1 MASCHVTDGQNET
14 EQKDLVGCLEDMIPS
29 QENVASPD
37 VEVIILDGAAITNM
51 LAPGGAK
58 TVSDYATQVFLP
70 HITSQLQRI
79 QSVRVDVVWDEY
91 MPDSSKTDTRTK
103 RGRGIRRRVEP
114 SSSIPGKWQAFLRID
129 ENNAELL
136 SFLATRLAA
145 QETEKQVISTLHM
158 PESSQV
164 LLHVHTN
171 KHIPGCCSTC
181 MMMWSRDTP
190 RRRSAQ
196 LTRMS

>member
-1 MASCHVTDGQNET
+1 MLIVLTLKSSSLMEQLSPTCWHPVVRRQSLIMQHRFSCH
-14 EQKDLVGCLEDMIPS
+14 
-29 QENVASPD
+29 
-37 VEVIILDGAAITNM
+37 
-51 LAPGGAK
+51 
-58 TVSDYATQVFLP
+58 
-70 HITSQLQRI
+70 TSHLSYSI

-114 SSSIPGKWQAFLRID
+114 SSSIPGNWQPFLRID
-129 ENNAELL
+129 ENNAELF

-164 LLHVHTN
+164 LLHVHMK
-171 KHIPGCCSTC
+171 KHIPGCCSRC
-181 MMMWSRDTP
+181 MMM
-190 RRRSAQ
+190 
-196 LTRMS
+196 